1 MKARDYYALLGLAAP
16 VVAYI
21 FIGVAIAQ
29 SPWFRW
35 DGNALSD
42 LGHSSW
48 SSVAPVFN
56 FGLLFTGFLI
66 VAYALLS
73 LRHSARW
80 TSLALAVA
88 AFSRPLVG
96 AFNEVYGVLHY
107 AVSILFFVSMGVAS
121 LVYAAE
127 RRSYLGVA
135 AFAIGLAAWVLYWL
149 DIYSSGVAVPEAVS
163 TLAVMPWV
171 MSTAL
176 RIYRGK

>member
-1 MKARDYYALLGLAAP
+1 MRTRNIYALLGLAAP
-16 VVAYI
+16 VVAYL
-21 FIGVAIAQ
+21 FIGIAITQ

-35 DGNALSD
+35 DVNALSD
-42 LGHSSW
+42 LGHSSR
-48 SSVAPVFN
+48 SSVAPFFN
-56 FGLLFTGFLI
+56 FGLLFTGLLI
-66 VAYALLS
+66 LAYALLS

-80 TSLALAVA
+80 TSLALAAA
-88 AFSRPLVG
+88 AFALQLVG
-96 AFNEVYGVLHY
+96 AFNEVYGVLHF
-107 AVSILFFVSMGVAS
+107 AVSVLFFVSMGVAS

-135 AFAIGLAAWVLYWL
+135 AFAVGLAAWVLYL
-149 DIYSSGVAVPEAVS
+149 AGIYSSGVAVPEAVS

>member
-88 AFSRPLVG
+88 AFSLQLVG

-127 RRSYLGVA
+127 RRSYLGVT

>member
-88 AFSRPLVG
+88 AFSLQLVG

-121 LVYAAE
+121 LVYAAV

>member
-16 VVAYI
+16 VMAYI

-88 AFSRPLVG
+88 AFSLQLVG

>member
-1 MKARDYYALLGLAAP
+1 MRTRDYYALLGLAAP
-16 VVAYI
+16 IVAYL

-35 DGNALSD
+35 DVNALSD
-42 LGHSSW
+42 LGHSSR
-48 SSVAPVFN
+48 SNVAPVFN
-56 FGLLFTGFLI
+56 FGLLFTGLLI
-66 VAYALLS
+66 LAYAILS

-80 TSLALAVA
+80 TSLALAAA
-88 AFSRPLVG
+88 AFSLQLVG

-107 AVSILFFVSMGVAS
+107 VVSVLFFVLMGVAS

-135 AFAIGLAAWVLYWL
+135 AFTVGLAAWVLYWVH
-149 DIYSSGVAVPEAVS
+149 IYSSGVAVPEAVS

-176 RIYRGK
+176 RIYRCK

>member
-1 MKARDYYALLGLAAP
+1 MKARDYYALLGLAGP

-88 AFSRPLVG
+88 AFSLQLVG

>member
-42 LGHSSW
+42 LGHSSR

-88 AFSRPLVG
+88 AFSLQLVG

-127 RRSYLGVA
+127 RRSCLGVA
-135 AFAIGLAAWVLYWL
+135 AFAIGLAAWVLYWF